1 MKVIKNKAIE
11 LTLRNES
18 ANIVLGDIKKSK
30 LLETKDAISR
40 ILVYWGLDEMTR
52 LTRILKFNKNLPSP
66 IERDYKWTGI
76 YTPFDHLTS

>member
-1 MKVIKNKAIE
+1 LKVIKNKAIE

-52 LTRILKFNKNLPSP
+52 LSRILKFNKNLPSP
-66 IERDYKWTGI
+66 IDI
-76 YTPFDHLTS
+76 YSV